1 MKIVEI
7 LEDLKQNGLQTKK
20 LQESAKLQDVET
32 KKSLNDKLGENIDK
46 VNKALEEQNKR
57 LVEVDGGIKKDFD
70 NIGQKFQI
78 IGKDIDRLK
87 SQMITQQQLNFVVED
102 VKKFKEQ
109 IINELEKSTESDN
122 SFYDFSKHT
131 NDEILDTGKKILIQK
146 NIKRLLSSLNI

>member
-122 SFYDFSKHT
+122 SFYDFPKHT
-131 NDEILDTGKKILIQK
+131 NDEILDTGKK
-146 NIKRLLSSLNI
+146 S